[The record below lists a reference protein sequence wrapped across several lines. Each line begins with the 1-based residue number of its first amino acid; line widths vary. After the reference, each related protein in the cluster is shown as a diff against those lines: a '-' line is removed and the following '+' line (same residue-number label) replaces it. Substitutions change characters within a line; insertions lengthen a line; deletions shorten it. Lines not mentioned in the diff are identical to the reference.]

1 MKSFTVLL
9 LAGLAV
15 ATQQE
20 GGAQAAAGNATD
32 IQQGNSTEVNQGAD
46 ANAEAGQENNNN
58 NNDEQNNEANAGDVI
73 QVQNGQQCIN
83 VEALNDPKCVSHVYK
98 DHPTLHHTDTVF
110 PQLRPCTA

>member
-15 ATQQE
+15 AAKE

-32 IQQGNSTEVNQGAD
+32 IQQGNSTAD
-46 ANAEAGQENNNN
+46 ANAGKDNNNNNNN
-58 NNDEQNNEANAGDVI
+58 NNDENNAANASDLI

-83 VEALNDPKCVSHVYK
+83 VEALNDQKCVSHRSPKSILCYIK
-98 DHPTLHHTDTVF
+98 LT
-110 PQLRPCTA
+110 QLSTASTPRSLTCRT